1 MKKALLLA
9 VAGLVVGASLTL
21 LITAQT
27 PHHKDLPVAEVG
39 GDAITEAELREA
51 LGFELAKAEQQVYDL
66 KRDKLDEMIDQ
77 KLLAQEAGKQKVT
90 VDELLARE
98 VSAKTEPVTDQQVE
112 ALFES
117 NKERFKGKEEELR
130 RQIGVYLSQRAE
142 RERRKAYL
150 TSLREQASIT
160 IYLEAPEP
168 YRAELTTEGA
178 PIRGNPN
185 APIALVKFEDFH
197 CPYCRRVQSTLAQL
211 LLTYGDK
218 VKIVHRDFPLDSIHP
233 QARRSHEAARC
244 AKEQGKFWEYHDILF
259 ANPPVST
266 DDQLKALAEQAGLD
280 MPSFNQC
287 LETGK
292 YQAAVEEDVQTG
304 LKLGLTATPSIF
316 VDGRLLSG
324 AQPLENFKKV
334 IDEELKRTN

>member
-9 VAGLVVGASLTL
+9 LAGLVVGASLTL

-27 PHHKDLPVAEVG
+27 PHHRDPAVAEVG
-39 GDAITEAELREA
+39 GDVITDTELREA

-77 KLLAQEAGKQKVT
+77 RLLAQEAAKQNVS
-90 VDELLARE
+90 VEELLARE
-98 VSAKTEPVTDQQVE
+98 VTAKAEPTTEQQVN
-112 ALFES
+112 ALFEA
-117 NKERFKGKEEELR
+117 NKDRFKGKEEELR
-130 RQIGVYLSQRAE
+130 KQINTYLAQRSE
-142 RERRKAYL
+142 REQRKAYL
-150 TSLREQASIT
+150 ASLREQANIT
-160 IYLEAPEP
+160 IYLDAPEP
-168 YRAELTTEGA
+168 YRAELETEGA

-185 APIALVKFEDFH
+185 AAITLVKFEDFH

-218 VKIVHRDFPLDSIHP
+218 VRIVHRDFPLDSLHP

-244 AKEQGKFWEYHDILF
+244 AKEQGKFWEYHDALF
-259 ANPPVST
+259 ASPPVSS
-266 DDQLKALAEQAGLD
+266 DDQLKALAEQTGLD
-280 MPSFNQC
+280 MASFDQC
-287 LETGK
+287 LEGGK
-292 YQAAVEEDVQTG
+292 YKAAVEADVQTG
-304 LKLGLTATPSIF
+304 LKLGLTATPSVF

-334 IDEELKRTN
+334 IDEELKREN